1 MLAAV
6 AKSLAIVDQRLDGG
20 AAAISE
26 DIHCARKWVGL
37 QLLFAYP
44 RQTVDAA
51 AKVNCLDRDQDAHL
65 RRQLDHRVEDQKTL
79 LRAVRS
85 GAALPRK

>member
-1 MLAAV
+1 LADP
-6 AKSLAIVDQRLDGG
+6 KSLAIIDQRLDGG

-26 DIHCARKWVGL
+26 DIHCAGKWVGL

-44 RQTVDAA
+44 CQTIDTT
-51 AKVNCLDRDQDAHL
+51 AKIDCLDRDQDAHL
-65 RRQLDHRVEDQKTL
+65 WRQLDHRAEDQKTL

-85 GAALPRK
+85 GAELPRK